1 MNKYT
6 DRNSSDKGVIL
17 IIGGISLVALVLI
30 VFVAFGESKK
40 NSQSSVASYQI
51 GDSEKP
57 QAKTGNIFADLGSM
71 KTNDEKTVDFTIE
84 NTGDKPLQLFN
95 ITSSC
100 NCTFGQ
106 ITINNNKSPLFSMH
120 SQGNWVGDLNIGE
133 KATVT
138 VIYRPYL
145 MPVKGE
151 ITRSVTVQT
160 NDPQNKELTFSVK
173 AFVE

>member
-1 MNKYT
+1 MNSK
-6 DRNSSDKGVIL
+6 IL
-17 IIGGISLVALVLI
+17 IIGII
-30 VFVAFGESKK
+30 I
-40 NSQSSVASYQI
+40 SSVVAIGGSYFLLVGGQKPQQQIASYSVS
-51 GDSEKP
+51 DKKRPKAE
-57 QAKTGNIFADLGSM
+57 AKTTFADLGKM
-71 KTNDEKTVDFTIE
+71 KTNDEETADFMIE

-106 ITINNNKSPLFSMH
+106 ITINDDKSPLFSMH
-120 SQGNWVGDLNIGE
+120 SQSNWVGNLNRGE

-151 ITRSVTVQT
+151 ITRSVSVKT